1 MLKYS
6 LPARIGFQYNTK
18 LKVPGY
24 LTQKRFLMLKLFCWK
39 IVAMLVP
46 IGQICRSPIWVKTRS
61 QIGDEMRTWVNLYFC
76 ISPKVSSA
84 LPPSATHRL
93 KLNDVWKLP
102 SPGEKG
108 KADVFEKIFDGLVL
122 QYRLT
127 SDPLGIMQL
136 GNFPVFEVCF
146 SVKALM
152 VGIKGC
158 ASITHRV
165 AGASPRLLLLRKIAI
180 DSKIDSNPFLR

>member
-1 MLKYS
+1 MFENYRRPVKKS
-6 LPARIGFQYNTK
+6 
-18 LKVPGY
+18 KV
-24 LTQKRFLMLKLFCWK
+24 
-39 IVAMLVP
+39 
-46 IGQICRSPIWVKTRS
+46 
-61 QIGDEMRTWVNLYFC
+61 
-76 ISPKVSSA
+76 
-84 LPPSATHRL
+84 
-93 KLNDVWKLP
+93 
-102 SPGEKG
+102 
-108 KADVFEKIFDGLVL
+108 DVFEKIFDGLVL

-165 AGASPRLLLLRKIAI
+165 AGASPRLLLRKIAI